1 MSMNTKAFNQQRR
14 NFLRNSAIA
23 SGAVGIGALPCGV
36 SFAMGSDSINKNI
49 FIYIFMRGGPDWL
62 SIIAPKDGHPDRP
75 IYQGLRSNGV
85 QVPDANLLPLTS
97 DDRGLW
103 GINDRGAAFRDLFI
117 DGDLAVVRATG
128 LPKVNRSH
136 FEAQR
141 FVELGTPGNRNTP
154 DGWLARHFQSAI
166 NLPGSM
172 QVPLMTAES
181 NVSFSLLGEPSVL
194 ALGNPGSFDLEGG
207 NNNFEEQLEVA
218 LGEIYSQGNSDIEVA
233 GAQAIEALQIV
244 EQIFDPDVT
253 YTPANGAMYPED
265 DIGDELRD
273 IARLIK
279 AGVGL
284 RLAQADKGGWDTH
297 NNQGNMTGQFG
308 NRLQDIA
315 EAVKALLLDLDVAT
329 GEGDTWKDRTV
340 VMLQGEFGRRVFD
353 NDNQGTDHGSGADIL
368 VAGGPVNGGQ
378 FFGRHNG
385 LNPADPE
392 TPNALFQNADVMTT
406 TDYRNVFA
414 EVLIRHLGNPELGT
428 ILPGFNPST
437 PADDSLDI
445 DAPGYNPLGFINGD
459 DLEVNYG
466 PQDVIAKT
474 GFE

>member
-1 MSMNTKAFNQQRR
+1 MNTTQFNQQRR
-14 NFLRNSAIA
+14 NFLRNTAIA
-23 SGAVGIGALPCGV
+23 GGAIGIGALPCGV

-49 FIYIFMRGGPDWL
+49 FVYIFLRGGPDWL
-62 SIIAPKDGHPDRP
+62 SIIAPKNGHPDRGF
-75 IYQGLRSNGV
+75 YENLRSNGV
-85 QVPDANLLPLTS
+85 LVPDTNLLPMT
-97 DDRGLW
+97 GGW
-103 GINDRGAAFRDLFI
+103 GINERGAAFKDLF
-117 DGDLAVVRATG
+117 DNGDLAVIRATG
-128 LPKVNRSH
+128 LPFVNRSH
-136 FEAQR
+136 FEAER
-141 FVELGTPGNRNTP
+141 FIELGTPGQRFTT

-207 NNNFEEQLEVA
+207 NSNFEEELEVA

-233 GAQAIEALQIV
+233 GAQAIESLQIV
-244 EQIFDPDVT
+244 EQVFDGDYIPD
-253 YTPANGAMYPED
+253 NGAVYPND
-265 DIGDELRD
+265 DIGDELLN

-279 AGVGL
+279 SGVGL

-297 NNQGNMTGQFG
+297 GNQGNLNGQFG
-308 NRLQDIA
+308 DRLQDVA
-315 EAVKALLLDLDVAT
+315 EAVRALLLDLDVPT
-329 GEGDTWKDRTV
+329 GEGDSWKDRTV

-353 NDNQGTDHGSGADIL
+353 NADQGTDHGSGADIL

-378 FFGRHNG
+378 FYGNFLG
-385 LNPADPE
+385 LSPDV
-392 TPNALFQNADVMTT
+392 LFQNADVKTT

-428 ILPGFNPST
+428 ILPDFNDQGQ
-437 PADDSLDI
+437 ADDEIPL
-445 DAPGYNPLGFINGD
+445 GYNPLGFINGT
-459 DLEVNYG
+459 DLPVNTG
-466 PQDVIAKT
+466 PQDVIARV

>member
-1 MSMNTKAFNQQRR
+1 MNTTQFNQQRR
-14 NFLRNSAIA
+14 NHLRNTATAGGAI
-23 SGAVGIGALPCGV
+23 GIGALPCGV

-49 FIYIFMRGGPDWL
+49 FVYIFLRGGPDWL
-62 SIIAPKDGHPDRP
+62 SIIAPKNGHPDRGF
-75 IYQGLRSNGV
+75 YENLRSNGV
-85 QVPDANLLPLTS
+85 LVPDTNLLPMT
-97 DDRGLW
+97 GGW
-103 GINDRGAAFRDLFI
+103 GINERGAAFKDLF
-117 DGDLAVVRATG
+117 DNGDLAVIRATG
-128 LPKVNRSH
+128 LPFVNRSH
-136 FEAQR
+136 FEAER
-141 FVELGTPGNRNTP
+141 FIELGTPGQRFTT

-207 NNNFEEQLEVA
+207 NSNFEEELEVA

-233 GAQAIEALQIV
+233 GAQAIESLQIV
-244 EQIFDPDVT
+244 EQVFDGDYIPD
-253 YTPANGAMYPED
+253 NGAVYPND
-265 DIGDELRD
+265 DIGDELLN

-279 AGVGL
+279 SGVGL

-297 NNQGNMTGQFG
+297 GNQGNLNGQFG
-308 NRLQDIA
+308 DRLQDVA
-315 EAVKALLLDLDVAT
+315 EAVRALLLDLDVPT
-329 GEGDTWKDRTV
+329 GEGDSWKDRTV

-353 NDNQGTDHGSGADIL
+353 NADQGTDHGSGADIL

-378 FFGRHNG
+378 FYGNFLG
-385 LNPADPE
+385 LSPDV
-392 TPNALFQNADVMTT
+392 LFQNADVKTT

-428 ILPGFNPST
+428 ILPDFNDQGQ
-437 PADDSLDI
+437 ADDEIPL
-445 DAPGYNPLGFINGD
+445 GYNPLGFINGT
-459 DLEVNYG
+459 DLPVNTG
-466 PQDVIAKT
+466 PQDVIARV

>member
-1 MSMNTKAFNQQRR
+1 MN
-14 NFLRNSAIA
+14 LR
-23 SGAVGIGALPCGV
+23 
-36 SFAMGSDSINKNI
+36 D
-49 FIYIFMRGGPDWL
+49 
-62 SIIAPKDGHPDRP
+62 
-75 IYQGLRSNGV
+75 NGV
-85 QVPDANLLPLTS
+85 FVDDANLLPLTS
-97 DDRGLW
+97 DARGLW
-103 GINDRGAAFRDLFI
+103 GINDRGAAFKELFD
-117 DGDLAVVRATG
+117 DGDLAVIRATG

-172 QVPLMTAES
+172 QVPLMVAES
-181 NVSFSLLGEPSVL
+181 NIRFSMLGEPSVL

-207 NNNFEEQLEVA
+207 SGNFEEQLEVA

-244 EQIFDPDVT
+244 EEVFDGDYIPDNEAV
-253 YTPANGAMYPED
+253 YPAD
-265 DIGDELRD
+265 DIGDELRN

-279 AGVGL
+279 SGVGL

-297 NNQGNMTGQFG
+297 NNQGNLTGQFG

-329 GEGDTWKDRTV
+329 GEGDKWKDRTV

-353 NDNQGTDHGSGADIL
+353 NDDQGTDHGSGADIL

-378 FFGRHNG
+378 MFGSFLG
-385 LNPADPE
+385 LEPE
-392 TPNALFQNADVMTT
+392 HLFQNADVKTT
-406 TDYRNVFA
+406 TDYRNVFS
-414 EVLIRHLGNPELGT
+414 EILIRHLGNAELGS
-428 ILPGFNPST
+428 ILPGFNPDM
-437 PADDSLDI
+437 PLDPQLGI
-445 DAPGYNPLGFINGD
+445 EQGGYHPLGFINGD
-459 DLEVNYG
+459 DLDVNYG